1 MIDKF
6 ANLTDEQK
14 AKHFEQ
20 LVEYREQLKKE
31 PELKQLFIEMTLNCN
46 QHCLHCGSNAGCS
59 SELERLTDDEIYDT
73 LVELKQDLK
82 VNGKRL
88 PFIIIT
94 GGEPLMRPGVIDL
107 MRRLRDLGYKW
118 GMTSNGS
125 IITPAVAKQLRDA
138 DMYSIGISLDGLEE
152 HHDWFRGTPGAY
164 KKALDAFKNLTDVGQ
179 EHVMLTTVLNK
190 LNIGDLDELYKLML
204 DIGCKTWRIIN
215 MEPIGRA
222 LDNKDLMLDNSDY
235 KTMVEFIVNH
245 QDNPNL
251 NVIFGC
257 NHYLGLDYERKT
269 RPWYYMCQAGI
280 CVASIQYNGDITAC
294 LDIERRPELVFGNVR
309 KDLVYDVWMHKFEPF
324 RDTTKT
330 WNSTTCKDCK
340 HKANCDGGG
349 WHTWNFDTHE
359 PRLCMLDVIGRK

>member
-59 SELERLTDDEIYDT
+59 NELERLTDDEIYT
-73 LVELKQDLK
+73 ALAELKQDLM
-82 VNGKRL
+82 VDGKRL

-107 MRRLRDLGYKW
+107 MRSIRDLGYKW

-138 DMYSIGISLDGLEE
+138 GMYSVGISLDGLEE

-164 KKALDAFKNLTDVGQ
+164 KKALDAFKNLTDAGQ

-190 LNIGDLDELYKLML
+190 VNIGDLDELYKLML
-204 DIGCKTWRIIN
+204 NIGCKTWRIIN

-222 LDNKDLMLDNSDY
+222 LTNKDLMLDNSDY
-235 KTMVEFIVNH
+235 KTMIEFIVNH

-269 RPWYYMCQAGI
+269 RPWYFMCQAGT

-309 KDLVYDVWMHKFEPF
+309 KDLVYDVWVNKFEPF
-324 RDTTKT
+324 RDITKT

-340 HKANCDGGG
+340 HKTNCDGGG

-359 PRLCMLDVIGRK
+359 PRLCMLDAIGRK